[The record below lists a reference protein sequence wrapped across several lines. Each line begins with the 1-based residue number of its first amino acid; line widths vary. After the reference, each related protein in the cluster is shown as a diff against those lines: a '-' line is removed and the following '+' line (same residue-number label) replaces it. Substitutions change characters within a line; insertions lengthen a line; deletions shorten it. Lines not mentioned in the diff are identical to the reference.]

1 MKNSVKITVFRW
13 AGKKW
18 FHHIN
23 GECIECEL
31 TVSQVRTL
39 VARDPDWPIE
49 WEIKPWLSHLWESLG
64 RGGLHPPVVLVDG
77 KLVRQGTIPTL
88 PELQA
93 AVLRAFEAKG
103 IVIKENRNASL
114 KRAELTEEGVRL
126 PAHNTQN
133 VMPSL
138 VRETDGHAALLT
150 ASGSSRLSWA

>member
-64 RGGLHPPVVLVDG
+64 RGGWHPPVVLVDG
-77 KLVRQGTIPTL
+77 KLVRQGTIPTTSKSSSQSN
-88 PELQA
+88 PA
-93 AVLRAFEAKG
+93 AETLRE
-103 IVIKENRNASL
+103 V
-114 KRAELTEEGVRL
+114 
-126 PAHNTQN
+126 PAYYK
-133 VMPSL
+133 SL
-138 VRETDGHAALLT
+138 VR
-150 ASGSSRLSWA
+150 SGYDSSAGAGMD